1 MMNEE
6 GKVQEERA
14 VQVND
19 FAVDT
24 QKEGRKRTPRRL
36 KVLLG
41 LSLVV
46 TGFAALG
53 CLWSLP
59 WMIKAREWE
68 EAGAVA
74 FAGRILF
81 VFTILISFAGL
92 ICIAKDLHAGR
103 MFSGTLVRC
112 VLLLGV
118 IYTAASVWIPRLSG
132 YHSSG
137 YEILSSDAFVLIDGT
152 ILLPGLLLLVLGSL
166 IREGARM
173 QKEQE
178 EIL

>member
-6 GKVQEERA
+6 GKVQEERTA
-14 VQVND
+14 QVND

-81 VFTILISFAGL
+81 VFTILI
-92 ICIAKDLHAGR
+92 CIAKDLHAGK
-103 MFSGTLVRC
+103 MFSGTLARC

>member
-6 GKVQEERA
+6 GKVQEERT

-46 TGFAALG
+46 TGVAALD

-92 ICIAKDLHAGR
+92 ICIAKDLNAGK
-103 MFSGTLVRC
+103 MFSGTLARC

-118 IYTAASVWIPRLSG
+118 IYTAASVWVPRLSG

>member
-59 WMIKAREWE
+59 WMIKARKWE

-92 ICIAKDLHAGR
+92 ICIAKDLFRDAGQ
-103 MFSGTLVRC
+103 VRAVAGSDLYGGIC
-112 VLLLGV
+112 MDPQ
-118 IYTAASVWIPRLSG
+118 TFRLS
-132 YHSSG
+132 
-137 YEILSSDAFVLIDGT
+137 FVR
-152 ILLPGLLLLVLGSL
+152 V
-166 IREGARM
+166 
-173 QKEQE
+173 
-178 EIL
+178 

>member
-46 TGFAALG
+46 TGFAGAWLPVVFAVDDKSKRVG
-53 CLWSLP
+53 RGRRGGFCRADPLCFHHFDQFCWSDLY
-59 WMIKAREWE
+59 RERPACRQDVFRD
-68 EAGAVA
+68 AGQVRAVA
-74 FAGRILF
+74 GSDLY
-81 VFTILISFAGL
+81 GG
-92 ICIAKDLHAGR
+92 ICMDPQT
-103 MFSGTLVRC
+103 F
-112 VLLLGV
+112 
-118 IYTAASVWIPRLSG
+118 RLS
-132 YHSSG
+132 
-137 YEILSSDAFVLIDGT
+137 FVR
-152 ILLPGLLLLVLGSL
+152 V
-166 IREGARM
+166 
-173 QKEQE
+173 
-178 EIL
+178 